1 VSTSQIRIQRAPH
14 FLPVRFG
21 TGGLN
26 WYTVHTRARHER
38 REAAQFEEKRIC
50 MFLPLQRDIRRLR
63 DRSTKVDV
71 PIFNCCAFVHMRSRR
86 RWGFVSVAY
95 DFLSNRATKFCQSS
109 SSPEGDSL
117 KAAANLYQPG
127 VLLDSARTMYP
138 VPDTLTLL
146 PSSPAP
152 TKVTSTSTDSPGS
165 IRCGEGK
172 NSPVLLRFC
181 VTKGAGSGS
190 TMPPTPF
197 TRRGNKAVNR
207 GWRLRSGVDV
217 MSRHPLANKEV

>member
-1 VSTSQIRIQRAPH
+1 MSTSQIRIQRAPD
-14 FLPVRFG
+14 FLPVRSG
-21 TGGLN
+21 TGVLN
-26 WYTVHTRARHER
+26 WYAAHTRARHEKR
-38 REAAQFEEKRIC
+38 LAAQFGGHE
-50 MFLPLQRDIRRLR
+50 
-63 DRSTKVDV
+63 SG
-71 PIFNCCAFVHMRSRR
+71 

-95 DFLSNRATKFCQSS
+95 DFLSNRATNFCQSS
-109 SSPEGDSL
+109 SSPEGDSS

-138 VPDTLTLL
+138 VPDMLTLW

-152 TKVTSTSTDSPGS
+152 TKVTSTSMDWPGS
-165 IRCGEGK
+165 IRRGEGK
-172 NSPVLLRFC
+172 HNPVLLRFC

-217 MSRHPLANKEV
+217 ISRHPLASREI

>member
-1 VSTSQIRIQRAPH
+1 VSASQVRIQCAPH
-14 FLPVRFG
+14 CLPVRSG

-26 WYTVHTRARHER
+26 WYAVHIRARHEKR
-38 REAAQFEEKRIC
+38 VTGQFEEKHLHVSHPATANPPLVRPLDQGRRSHVQLLCIC
-50 MFLPLQRDIRRLR
+50 AHTVEEEMGL
-63 DRSTKVDV
+63 
-71 PIFNCCAFVHMRSRR
+71 
-86 RWGFVSVAY
+86 VSVAY
-95 DFLSNRATKFCQSS
+95 DFLSNRATNFCQFS
-109 SSPEGDSL
+109 SSPEGDSS

-138 VPDTLTLL
+138 VPDTLTLR

-152 TKVTSTSTDSPGS
+152 TKVTSTSIDWPGS

-172 NSPVLLRFC
+172 HNPVLLRFC
-181 VTKGAGSGS
+181 VTKRAGSGS

-197 TRRGNKAVNR
+197 MRRGNKAVNR

-217 MSRHPLANKEV
+217 ISRHSLANKEL

>member
-1 VSTSQIRIQRAPH
+1 MALRGRSCIHTAHANRAQSRLRVGSFRDRRPE
-14 FLPVRFG
+14 LVRG
-21 TGGLN
+21 A
-26 WYTVHTRARHER
+26 HRRARKDRGSAVRGHE
-38 REAAQFEEKRIC
+38 
-50 MFLPLQRDIRRLR
+50 
-63 DRSTKVDV
+63 SG
-71 PIFNCCAFVHMRSRR
+71 

-95 DFLSNRATKFCQSS
+95 DFLSNCATNFCQSS
-109 SSPEGDSL
+109 SSLEGDSS

-138 VPDTLTLL
+138 VPDTLTLR

-152 TKVTSTSTDSPGS
+152 TKVTSTSIDWPGS

-172 NSPVLLRFC
+172 HSPVLLRFC
-181 VTKGAGSGS
+181 VTKGAGSGF

-217 MSRHPLANKEV
+217 ISRHPLANKQL